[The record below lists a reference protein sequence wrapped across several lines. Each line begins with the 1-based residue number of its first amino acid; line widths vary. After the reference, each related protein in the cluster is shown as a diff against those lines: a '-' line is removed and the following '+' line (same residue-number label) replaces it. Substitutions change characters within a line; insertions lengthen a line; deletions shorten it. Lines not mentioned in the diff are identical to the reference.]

1 MLGNLRISIKL
12 LAMVVLA
19 FAGIALVALI
29 GLTTLKSSL
38 IEDRRVKLHD
48 AVQLAVQM
56 VTLGYEEGA
65 KSGVTEEQAIAR
77 SKVILRN
84 LRFGKDD
91 YFYADDQQGV
101 LQAHPNTTLEGKSF
115 WDVKDSN
122 GVYWNRIMIDA
133 AAKGGGYVQYLFP
146 RSSGGVPVPKLA
158 YAAEF
163 KPYGWMIGGAIYM
176 DDVDQTVREQAL
188 RIGGFVGLTLIVVI
202 GASILVGRSISR
214 PVSRLTTAMG
224 ALAGGDLDSAIP
236 CIEQRDELGAMARA
250 VVVFKENATAV
261 RRLQTEQE
269 AEHERAD
276 AEKRAA
282 LVGMAETIEAETS
295 VALVQM
301 RDRTTSMTMAADA
314 MSDSATRTGDAAQN
328 ASTAS
333 AHALANVQTVASAA
347 EQLSASIREIGSQV
361 SQSGEVVGRAVTAG
375 NETRAKIEV
384 LNKVVERIG
393 AVADMIGDIAGRTNL
408 LALNATIEA
417 ARAGDAGKGFAVVAS
432 EVKQLA
438 NQTARSTQEIAGHI
452 NEVRAAT
459 EESMAA
465 VVRIEQTIGEVNAIA
480 GSIAAA
486 VEQQGA
492 ATAEIARNVTET
504 ASAANAMAERTRDV
518 STEAEKTG
526 RSAAEVRDNS
536 AALDVAMRELKE
548 AVVRVVRTSTT
559 EVDRR
564 KSIRHAVALSCR
576 VSVPGQAALTGNV
589 TDLSETGAAIRDVP
603 PLGVGARGTL
613 GLDAI
618 GTPLPFTVRSSA
630 GGVSHVAFELDAS
643 TAAKLHGVPER
654 PALRRV
660 A

>member
-1 MLGNLRISIKL
+1 
-12 LAMVVLA
+12 
-19 FAGIALVALI
+19 
-29 GLTTLKSSL
+29 
-38 IEDRRVKLHD
+38 
-48 AVQLAVQM
+48 
-56 VTLGYEEGA
+56 
-65 KSGVTEEQAIAR
+65 
-77 SKVILRN
+77 
-84 LRFGKDD
+84 
-91 YFYADDQQGV
+91 
-101 LQAHPNTTLEGKSF
+101 
-115 WDVKDSN
+115 
-122 GVYWNRIMIDA
+122 
-133 AAKGGGYVQYLFP
+133 
-146 RSSGGVPVPKLA
+146 
-158 YAAEF
+158 
-163 KPYGWMIGGAIYM
+163 
-176 DDVDQTVREQAL
+176 
-188 RIGGFVGLTLIVVI
+188 
-202 GASILVGRSISR
+202 
-214 PVSRLTTAMG
+214 
-224 ALAGGDLDSAIP
+224 
-236 CIEQRDELGAMARA
+236 
-250 VVVFKENATAV
+250 
-261 RRLQTEQE
+261 
-269 AEHERAD
+269 
-276 AEKRAA
+276 
-282 LVGMAETIEAETS
+282 
-295 VALVQM
+295 
-301 RDRTTSMTMAADA
+301 MAADA

-333 AHALANVQTVASAA
+333 AQALANVQTVASAA

-438 NQTARSTQEIAGHI
+438 NQTARSTQEIAGRI

-465 VVRIEQTIGEVNAIA
+465 VARIEQTIGEVNAIA

-526 RSAAEVRDNS
+526 RSAPEVRDNS

-564 KSIRHAVALSCR
+564 KSIRHAVALPCR
-576 VSVPGQAALTGNV
+576 ITIPGQAALTGNV

-603 PLGVGARGTL
+603 PLPVGSRGTL

-618 GTPLPFTVRSSA
+618 GVPLPFTVRSSA
-630 GGVSHVAFELDAS
+630 GGVLHVSFELDAG
-643 TAAKLHGVPER
+643 TAAKLQGLAP
-654 PALRRV
+654 LRR
-660 A
+660 AA